1 MRPFMKND
9 IRERVHLVSIVPM
22 LLITLILGLFF
33 TYNQIKIAKQ
43 SMVEK
48 GQEFSKLLSAASE
61 FGILSNNP
69 AELSPLSQQLMDN
82 PLVIDVIFMDQDFVI
97 IHREDDFDVTLSIPP
112 ASITQTHDAWLFT
125 EPVKPT
131 PIKPLNDSP
140 QADVS
145 IDSEIMGWV
154 TIIFSDLPIK
164 NQQYE
169 IIRNSTFIILAG
181 FLITFLISNY
191 FGRKI
196 SLPIKNLSIVI
207 SQLRRGN
214 LQARAEGSSTQEF
227 NQLAEG
233 INELARSLE
242 DSNQQMEARIT
253 QATQA
258 LSISLQEL
266 EIKNNQL
273 MKAHQKADNAN
284 RAKDAFLARM
294 SHELR
299 TPLTSVIG
307 FTRMMQDGSTEQ
319 EKTHYL
325 KIIDHTSQVL
335 LTLIDDLLDFTR
347 LEADA
352 IELESISFNPEQLFS
367 QTLEMHAPAAYSKG
381 LELILDKTYNLPSI
395 LVGDPTRIRQVITN
409 LISNAIKFTDSGYI
423 KLTTHYLKDK
433 TLLIYVEDTG
443 IGINLNYKEK
453 MFESFTQADN
463 SISRKYGGSG
473 LGLAIVSRLVKL
485 MRGEITLENTSNSG
499 TTFSIRIPIEQKIEP
514 FEVDDFDEISTHQF
528 DENYNV
534 LLIEKISASKESISN
549 TFKYYSI
556 EHDCFDRIEDALN
569 QQSSYSHIIL
579 SHPSNDHNLEL
590 LHRKYDALRQHFPTS
605 KIIVLLPASIRRDSI
620 KSING
625 LILTKPLSSNQL
637 IKAVVHSKELS
648 VSTEINSRDLTIL
661 DVLIAEDNDYNRLLV
676 KRILK
681 QAGIQTREATT
692 GKQAIEAVRSKMPD
706 IILMDINMPDMDGIT
721 ASSIIL
727 EENPKANII
736 ALTANI
742 SSREQQ
748 MLNEIGIHSV
758 LLKPL
763 NIEKLYGI
771 IHSLDSNTETTKNIT
786 TSKSEFYIEIKR
798 QLDEIQSRIYA
809 KDYESLAKNA
819 HQLYG
824 FAGLFDQPEIEL
836 VAERL
841 KKAVLS
847 RDIRN
852 IWSAYNQLSRV
863 VSNLQRF

>member
-1 MRPFMKND
+1 M
-9 IRERVHLVSIVPM
+9 
-22 LLITLILGLFF
+22 
-33 TYNQIKIAKQ
+33 
-43 SMVEK
+43 
-48 GQEFSKLLSAASE
+48 
-61 FGILSNNP
+61 
-69 AELSPLSQQLMDN
+69 
-82 PLVIDVIFMDQDFVI
+82 
-97 IHREDDFDVTLSIPP
+97 
-112 ASITQTHDAWLFT
+112 FT

-258 LSISLQEL
+258 LSIRFTRARN
-266 EIKNNQL
+266 KNNQL

-748 MLNEIGIHSV
+748 MLNEIGIQSV

-771 IHSLDSNTETTKNIT
+771 IHSLDSNTETAKNIT